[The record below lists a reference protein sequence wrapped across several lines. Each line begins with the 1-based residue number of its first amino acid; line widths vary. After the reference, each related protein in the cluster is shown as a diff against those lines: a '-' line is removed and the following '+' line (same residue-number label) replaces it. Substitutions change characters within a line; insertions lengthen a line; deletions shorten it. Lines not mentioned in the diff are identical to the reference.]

1 VEDCDDR
8 NYVNNNNDEIKDDP
22 SLVGLADESVIITL
36 WNQVYCIQNIGSRKD
51 REHPSENFAFL
62 FERFTEVF
70 VHGVV

>member
-1 VEDCDDR
+1 
-8 NYVNNNNDEIKDDP
+8 
-22 SLVGLADESVIITL
+22 LVGLADESVIVTL